1 MINHLISK
9 SCQRLNK
16 PNLIN
21 NLIKSQKQ
29 SIIYSSSSSSGSSK
43 FISNKYFT
51 TTSNSNNNS
60 NNTTTTTTT
69 TLRQDEIDFFNQQS
83 SDWWNPEGTMKPLHR
98 MNPFRVKYICDRL
111 KIYNEKVSKN
121 PIHLPLEGLNVIDV
135 GCGVGLLTESLSRLG
150 ASKVVGLDAAK
161 NNILMAISHAS
172 FDQKLNENIQNKSLN
187 YLESTIENFYNIEN
201 DQQFDAVCSLEVIEH
216 VDNPKQFI
224 DYLSK
229 IVKPG
234 GSIFISTINKTF
246 LSYISAILGAEY
258 IFRMVPVGTHHWDQF
273 IKPKDLESYFDSNNC
288 QITDLK
294 GLVYNP
300 LTCEWDFTN
309 DLNVNYLLHA
319 IKK

>member
-1 MINHLISK
+1 MINRLITK
-9 SCQRLNK
+9 SYQVLNK
-16 PNLIN
+16 PNSIN
-21 NLIKSQKQ
+21 NLIKPHQ
-29 SIIYSSSSSSGSSK
+29 SILFYNK
-43 FISNKYFT
+43 FSNKYFT
-51 TTSNSNNNS
+51 TTTNNNNPLDSNNLKTN
-60 NNTTTTTTT
+60 T

-83 SDWWNPEGTMKPLHR
+83 EDWWNPEGTMKPLHR

-111 KIYNEKVSKN
+111 KIYNEKVSNN
-121 PIHLPLEGLNVIDV
+121 PLHLPLEGLNVIDV

-172 FDQKLNENIQNKSLN
+172 FDQKLSENIENKTLN
-187 YLESTIENFYNIEN
+187 YFESTIENFYNNEN
-201 DQQFDAVCSLEVIEH
+201 NQQFDAVCSLEVIEH
-216 VDNPKQFI
+216 VDNPKEFLE
-224 DYLSK
+224 YLTK

-246 LSYISAILGAEY
+246 LSYLSAILGAEY

-273 IKPKDLESYFDSNNC
+273 IKPNDLKTYFNSNNC
-288 QITDLK
+288 EITDLQ

-300 LTCEWDFTN
+300 LTCEWDFTK
-309 DLNVNYLLHA
+309 DLNVNYILHA